1 MIPSIILIVSLVGFF
16 ILFYIKRWEF
26 KSGRVF
32 LQRLHLKTDGLVEQV
47 STDAKLIGRS
57 IPGLSFHVSRHVTH
71 HTAYHISTIA
81 LKVLKVVENRL
92 LLFVNMIKGKGV
104 VRENREAS
112 KYLKRVTEHKNS
124 INNNNIV

>member
-16 ILFYIKRWEF
+16 ILFYIKRWEL

-32 LQRLHLKTDGLVEQV
+32 IQRLHLKTDELVEQV
-47 STDAKLIGRS
+47 STDIRLIGRS
-57 IPGLSFHVSRHVTH
+57 IPGLGFHVSRHVTH
-71 HTAYHISTIA
+71 HTAYHVSTIA
-81 LKVLKVVENRL
+81 LKVLKIVENKL

-104 VRENREAS
+104 VKKDREAS
-112 KYLKRVTEHKNS
+112 KYLKRVIEHKNN